1 MPNPSSHAF
10 KDNVRDAAKTLADMH
25 EAVLHAHRELLTVR
39 QGLAKTIAESREL
52 LAEADRLLA
61 GW

>member
-1 MPNPSSHAF
+1 MPTPSSQQF
-10 KDNVRDAAKTLADMH
+10 KNNVRVASKGL
-25 EAVLHAHRELLTVR
+25 AVLHAHRELLTIR